1 MDDQG
6 VSVVTDK
13 RELRAKWQRY
23 DARLTELTNGESEG
37 GSLIGASFIIAR
49 TGVSDVLALLDTLD
63 DRDERLLRILARAS
77 NVVEI
82 SWSLPE
88 QVPGSLVDTLV
99 ASIVALG
106 EALKP

>member
-6 VSVVTDK
+6 VSVVTD
-13 RELRAKWQRY
+13 RAELRAKWERF
-23 DARLTELTNGESEG
+23 DARLSEGETEG
-37 GSLIGASFIIAR
+37 GSLLGASFIIAR
-49 TGVSDVLALLDTLD
+49 TGVADVMALLDEID
-63 DRDERLLRILARAS
+63 QRNERLLRILARAS

-82 SWSLPE
+82 SWSMPE